1 MYSKTRNTLTALVAA
16 SLFVV
21 SGWLF
26 GHPVAMSE
34 APQPQAT
41 LNSSLAGTGLPD
53 ANLFISGVVD
63 ARLSA
68 PRLAQV
74 SSTMQTRRANRL
86 SLAMPYYSFAMLMPQ
101 HRTY

>member
-26 GHPVAMSE
+26 GHPVATFE

-41 LNSSLAGTGLPD
+41 LNIPLSGAGLPD
-53 ANLFISGVVD
+53 ANLLISGVVD
-63 ARLSA
+63 ARLSS

-74 SSTMQTRRANRL
+74 SSTMQSRRANRL
-86 SLAMPYYSFAMLMPQ
+86 SLAMPYYSFAMLIPQ
-101 HRTY
+101 HRSY

>member
-26 GHPVAMSE
+26 GHPVTTLE

-41 LNSSLAGTGLPD
+41 LNISLEGAGLPD
-53 ANLFISGVVD
+53 ANLLIAGIAD
-63 ARLSA
+63 ERLSN

-74 SSTMQTRRANRL
+74 SSTLQTRRANRL

-101 HRTY
+101 HRSY